1 MSYKETYNYWLNNPY
16 FDDETKK
23 ELIAISGN
31 EKEIEDRFYKVLE
44 FGTGGMRGLIGAGTN
59 RINKYIIRK
68 AAQGLANTI
77 AKQPGEKEKG
87 IAIAYDSRRF
97 SREFALESALVFAAN
112 GIKAYLFDS
121 LRPTPEL
128 SFAVRFLGCAAGVVI
143 TASHNPKEYNG
154 FKAYGSDGGSFRPV
168 KAIRLYK
175 RLMLF
180 QT

>member
-68 AAQGLANTI
+68 RPGLPIPLPNSPVRKRKALLLPMTAVGSQGNSLWNRLWFSLQMVSKPICLTACAQH
-77 AKQPGEKEKG
+77 
-87 IAIAYDSRRF
+87 
-97 SREFALESALVFAAN
+97 
-112 GIKAYLFDS
+112 
-121 LRPTPEL
+121 L
-128 SFAVRFLGCAAGVVI
+128 SFPSR
-143 TASHNPKEYNG
+143 
-154 FKAYGSDGGSFRPV
+154 
-168 KAIRLYK
+168 
-175 RLMLF
+175 
-180 QT
+180 

>member
-87 IAIAYDSRRF
+87 IVIAYDSRRF

-128 SFAVRFLGCAAGVVI
+128 SFAVRFLGCAGVVI